1 MFVGFFLSCY
11 SWILH
16 ECDMELTAGK
26 LWISQW
32 HRSIRG
38 VPITN
43 QGFITLLCR
52 EVAEVDQCQNLLHL
66 TVHMNHNKFWKN
78 LRWYQVS
85 HTANQFSNHLRS
97 VISYVIKQVVFFLPL
112 CHLYLLPFLSLEWSW
127 PYRAWCKVGPSRVR
141 TDGLQQLN
149 AALLQVLTWLLIS
162 FFFFFSDSSCLL
174 TAKNDVFA
182 LVCSSLKSNGYLYG
196 VGFSLW
202 SLAHLFCVMQVYS

>member
-16 ECDMELTAGK
+16 ECDRELTEGK

-112 CHLYLLPFLSLEWSW
+112 CHLYLLLFFVFGMIWALQGLVQSGSFPCENIWLAPTECSIITSIDMTPDLCFFL
-127 PYRAWCKVGPSRVR
+127 
-141 TDGLQQLN
+141 
-149 AALLQVLTWLLIS
+149 
-162 FFFFFSDSSCLL
+162 FSDSSCLL
-174 TAKNDVFA
+174 TAKNDLLA
-182 LVCSSLKSNGYLYG
+182 LVCSSLESNGYLYG
-196 VGFSLW
+196 VVFSLW
-202 SLAHLFCVMQVYS
+202 SLAHPFCVMQVYS

>member
-16 ECDMELTAGK
+16 ECDKELTEGK

-85 HTANQFSNHLRS
+85 HTVNQFSNHLRS
-97 VISYVIKQVVFFLPL
+97 VISYVIKQVVFFLPF
-112 CHLYLLPFLSLEWSW
+112 CDLYLLPFLSLEWSGS
-127 PYRAWCKVGPSRVR
+127 YRAWCKVGPSHVR
-141 TDGLQQLN
+141 TYGLQQLN
-149 AALLQVLTWLLIS
+149 APLLEVLTWLLIS
-162 FFFFFSDSSCLL
+162 VFFFFLIP
-174 TAKNDVFA
+174 V
-182 LVCSSLKSNGYLYG
+182 VCSLQKMMSLPL
-196 VGFSLW
+196 FAAAW
-202 SLAHLFCVMQVYS
+202 SPMGTCMV